1 LVLFIP
7 VVARIYRAK
16 LTEMNPVVPG
26 ERWELYHPMSTN
38 RLSKEKSPYLL
49 AHQHNPVDWYPWGAE
64 AFEKARR
71 EAKPIFLSIGY
82 STCHWCHVMERESF
96 ENEAVAALLNE
107 HFVPIKVDRE
117 ERPDVDRVYMT
128 FVQATTG
135 SGGWPMSVFLTPALV
150 PFLGGAY
157 FPPEDRPGQT
167 GFATL
172 LRRIAQAWRDDRSN
186 IIAHGQE
193 VLDALREST
202 VETAHPGLKLD
213 SDLMDAAALQLAH
226 DFDPQWG
233 GFSSAPKFPH
243 PAPLNFLFRYQA
255 LSPQGPQREAAR
267 EMALFTLDKMAG
279 GGIHDALGGGFHR
292 YSVDRFW
299 HVPHFEKMLYDQ
311 AQLACVYLDAFQIT
325 GHRRYAQ
332 VARDTLDYVRRE
344 LASPEGGFYC
354 AQDADSPLPENPGK
368 SAEGAFYLWSQA
380 EIESALAAADAALF
394 CQFYGVQPGGN
405 APGDPQG
412 EFAGKN
418 ILVERFGVEDLSRQ
432 LDRPAEEIA
441 QSLGRS
447 RRLLLQRRS
456 QRPRPH
462 LDDKIVTAWNGLML
476 SALARGAQVLDD
488 AVYLECAES
497 TAAFLKKH
505 LWHDGVLRRS
515 YREGASHI
523 AGFAADYA
531 FLIQGLLDLYEAG
544 ANIRWLQW
552 AAELQQAQDMRFYD
566 AEQGGYWL
574 AKSGDSSQLLRIKED
589 YDGAEPSP
597 NSVAALNALRL
608 GQMLDEPGLV
618 GRGEATLRAF
628 SNLLHRAPL
637 AMPQMLAALDF
648 ALTPPKRIVFSGS
661 FEETHS
667 LRRELHAHYIPR
679 KIILFADGGSGQAW
693 LARRFAVADTAS
705 FASTHAMFG
714 ASQDAGGAAA
724 YLCENSTCQPPVTTA
739 RGLQGALQAP

>member
-1 LVLFIP
+1 
-7 VVARIYRAK
+7 
-16 LTEMNPVVPG
+16 
-26 ERWELYHPMSTN
+26 MSTN

-71 EAKPIFLSIGY
+71 EEKPIFLSVGY

-96 ENEAVAALLNE
+96 ENEAIAALLNE
-107 HFVPIKVDRE
+107 HFVSIKVDRE
-117 ERPDVDRVYMT
+117 ERPDVDRIYMT

-135 SGGWPMSVFLTPALV
+135 SGGWPMSVFLTPSLV

-157 FPPEDRPGQT
+157 FPPDDRPGQA
-167 GFATL
+167 GLASL
-172 LRRIAQAWRDDRSN
+172 LRRIARAWEDDRAN
-186 IIAHGQE
+186 IIAHGNE

-202 VETAHPGLKLD
+202 VETARPGAKLD
-213 SDLMDAAALQLAH
+213 PDLMEAACLQLAQN
-226 DFDPQWG
+226 FDPQWG
-233 GFSSAPKFPH
+233 GFSPAPKFPH
-243 PAPLNFLFRYQA
+243 PAPLHFLFRFQA
-255 LSPQGPQREAAR
+255 LFPQGPQREQAR
-267 EMALFTLDKMAG
+267 EMALFTLDKMAA

-325 GHRRYAQ
+325 GHRRYSQ
-332 VARDTLDYVRRE
+332 IARDTLDYVRRD
-344 LASPEGGFYC
+344 LSAPEGGFYC

-380 EIESALAAADAALF
+380 EIESVLGPEDAALF
-394 CQFYGVQPGGN
+394 CQSYGVQSGGN
-405 APGDPQG
+405 APGDP

-418 ILVERFGVEDLSRQ
+418 ILLERTGVEELARQ

-456 QRPRPH
+456 QRPWPH

-488 AVYLECAES
+488 AVYLECAEA

-552 AAELQQAQDMRFYD
+552 AAELQQAQDVRFYD

-574 AKSGDSSQLLRIKED
+574 AKGGDSSQLLRIKED

-608 GQMLDEPGLV
+608 GHMLDEPGLV

-667 LRRELHAHYIPR
+667 LRRELHTHYVPR
-679 KIILFADGGSGQAW
+679 KIILFADGGPGQAW
-693 LARRFAVADTAS
+693 LARRFAIADTAS
-705 FASTHAMFG
+705 FSYADPKGVPHALFG
-714 ASQDAGGAAA
+714 ENQKQRSAA
-724 YLCENSTCQPPVTTA
+724 YICEKSVCLAPVSTAQKLN
-739 RGLQGALQAP
+739 RALQTPAI

>member
-1 LVLFIP
+1 
-7 VVARIYRAK
+7 
-16 LTEMNPVVPG
+16 
-26 ERWELYHPMSTN
+26 MSTN

-71 EAKPIFLSIGY
+71 EAKPIFLSVGY

-96 ENEAVAALLNE
+96 ENAAIAALLNE
-107 HFVPIKVDRE
+107 NFVSIKVDRE
-117 ERPDVDRVYMT
+117 ERPDVDRVYMS

-157 FPPEDRPGQT
+157 FPPEDRPNQA
-167 GFATL
+167 GFASL
-172 LRRIAQAWRDDRSN
+172 LRRVAQAWKEDRPN
-186 IIAHGQE
+186 LVAHGNE
-193 VLDALREST
+193 VLDALRAST
-202 VETAHPGLKLD
+202 VETTRPGVKLD
-213 SDLMDAAALQLAH
+213 PELMESTYLQIARN
-226 DFDPQWG
+226 FDPQMG
-233 GFSSAPKFPH
+233 GFSPAPKFPH

-255 LSPQGPQREAAR
+255 LAPQSPEAVHAR
-267 EMALFTLDKMAG
+267 EMALFTLDKMAV

-311 AQLACVYLDAFQIT
+311 AQIASAYLDAFQIT
-325 GHRRYAQ
+325 GQRRYEEI
-332 VARDTLDYVRRE
+332 ARDTLDYVRRD
-344 LASPEGGFYC
+344 LAAPEGGFYC
-354 AQDADSPLPENPGK
+354 AQDADSPLPENPEK
-368 SAEGAFYLWSQA
+368 LAEGAFYLWSQA
-380 EIESALAAADAALF
+380 EIESVLEPEDAKLF

-405 APGDPQG
+405 APGDP

-418 ILVERFGVEDLSRQ
+418 ILVERTSMEELARQ
-432 LDRPAEEIA
+432 SGRSAGEIA
-441 QSLGRS
+441 SSLARS
-447 RRLLLQRRS
+447 RGVLFQRRS
-456 QRPRPH
+456 QRPRLH

-488 AVYLECAES
+488 ASYLECAEA
-497 TAAFLKKH
+497 TAGFLKKH

-552 AAELQQAQDMRFYD
+552 AAELQQAQDTRFYD

-574 AKSGDSSQLLRIKED
+574 AKSGDGSQLLRIKED

-608 GQMLDEPGLV
+608 GHMLDEPGLV

-648 ALTPPKRIVFSGS
+648 ALTPPKRVVFAGS
-661 FEETHS
+661 FEETHA

-679 KIILFADGGSGQAW
+679 KIVLFADGGPGQAW
-693 LARRFAVADTAS
+693 LARRFAIADTAS
-705 FASTHAMFG
+705 FASRQAGEAAPVGSSHEMFG
-714 ASQDAGGAAA
+714 TRQSAGVAAA
-724 YLCENSTCQPPVTTA
+724 YLCENSTCRPPVTTP
-739 RGLQGALQAP
+739 QALLDVL